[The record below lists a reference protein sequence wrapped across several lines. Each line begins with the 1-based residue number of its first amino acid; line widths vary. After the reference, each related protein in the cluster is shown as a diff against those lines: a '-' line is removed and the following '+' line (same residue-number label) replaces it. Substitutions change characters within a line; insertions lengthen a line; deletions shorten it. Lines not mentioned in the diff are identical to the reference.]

1 MNILPMILKPIILKF
16 PPANIEPNNCGI
28 LAFVKNN
35 FLQFQK
41 TNPYQLHWDKLFSP
55 CIKRLSKGFKSPIP
69 SQMIRIHPVIRL
81 FFGPH

>member
-1 MNILPMILKPIILKF
+1 MFTHFHKELDLKFQMNILPMILKPIILKF

-41 TNPYQLHWDKLFSP
+41 TNPYQLH
-55 CIKRLSKGFKSPIP
+55 
-69 SQMIRIHPVIRL
+69 
-81 FFGPH
+81 